1 MDGWILC
8 KNRMP
13 DEETRGEA
21 TISKPCIVELTDGTV
36 TEDWLINH
44 RWVINCKDSGS
55 PYPVKWRYK
64 SEM

>member
-1 MDGWILC
+1 MNEWILC
-8 KNRMP
+8 KDGLP

-64 SEM
+64 NEM